1 MVAKVSNKKEVF
13 NAAKKVN
20 EGQKYRQTHTTAKVT
35 KTNTIKVQ
43 CQISTNSISIII
55 LSLITNSY

>member
-20 EGQKYRQTHTTAKVT
+20 DGQKYRQTD
-35 KTNTIKVQ
+35 
-43 CQISTNSISIII
+43 NSD
-55 LSLITNSY
+55 NSDKADR